1 MLMNFSVYLQ
11 NVFSVLYVL
20 FETFQCFSEIFETG
34 PNDYRNISYYTIKV
48 FTFTPLKQLPAFSN
62 IRLVCKMSLC
72 TVGRTFHY
80 LRPFPRREFI
90 GCSNFLPHYFSHLS
104 PSLVFLFPIFSVRSR
119 IQTNSRHF
127 YVKQNI
133 PQSA

>member
-1 MLMNFSVYLQ
+1 
-11 NVFSVLYVL
+11 
-20 FETFQCFSEIFETG
+20 
-34 PNDYRNISYYTIKV
+34 
-48 FTFTPLKQLPAFSN
+48 
-62 IRLVCKMSLC
+62 MSLC

-80 LRPFPRREFI
+80 IRPFPRRELI

-104 PSLVFLFPIFSVRSR
+104 PSLVFLFPIFSARSR